1 MKMLALMKPKNPVTI
16 SIIASVLKRPYAG
29 QKRQA
34 RPHSQK
40 DFGPPV
46 KIAIRLMI
54 WSNTAVRRKAHCRG
68 FVATAARN
76 QGRHTAILG

>member
-1 MKMLALMKPKNPVTI
+1 M
-16 SIIASVLKRPYAG
+16 RPCAG

-40 DFGPPV
+40 DFGRPAT
-46 KIAIRLMI
+46 IAIRLMI
-54 WSNTAVRRKAHCRG
+54 WSNTAVRRKAHCRR

-76 QGRHTAILG
+76 QGWRAAILW